1 MGTALESITVRP
13 WRVNDARGRTGVWD
27 WESADSPLDK
37 LDQAL
42 ATDKRICGD
51 LGLPGF
57 DTVAKVGIQWPG
69 GERMCPAPKE
79 VSREY

>member
-13 WRVNDARGRTGVWD
+13 WHVNDARGRTGALG
-27 WESADSPLDK
+27 WENADSPLDK
-37 LDQAL
+37 LDPAL
-42 ATDKRICGD
+42 AADKQICGD
-51 LGLPGF
+51 LVLAGF

-79 VSREY
+79 VSREH